1 MDREKNKNKTNYSVI
16 CEQMIKDH
24 CSGEQKPRLLLHVC
38 CAPCSSSVVEYLSK
52 HFRIELYYYNPNIH
66 PESEYRRR
74 YGEFEKLIDRA
85 EFFDSV
91 MLSEGDYDTDRFF
104 ETARG
109 LEAEAEGG
117 VRCEACIRLRM
128 EESARVARERGFDF
142 FTTTLSVSPHKNAA
156 YINELGAALEGEYGV
171 RYLYADFKKK
181 NGYARSIELCKE
193 YDVYRQNWCGC
204 VFSARE

>member
-85 EFFDSV
+85 EFFDS
-91 MLSEGDYDTDRFF
+91 RFRF
-104 ETARG
+104 RVSHVISCLLLVSGCPVAG
-109 LEAEAEGG
+109 VSAKEGG
-117 VRCEACIRLRM
+117 LSSLTRGNVSSGCTCPFKQKKITVG
-128 EESARVARERGFDF
+128 SASG
-142 FTTTLSVSPHKNAA
+142 
-156 YINELGAALEGEYGV
+156 
-171 RYLYADFKKK
+171 
-181 NGYARSIELCKE
+181 
-193 YDVYRQNWCGC
+193 
-204 VFSARE
+204 